1 MLQALGVDNY
11 GINNV
16 VGGIVA
22 MSSLITG
29 AVSSAITRF
38 ITYAIGEGDKH
49 RMKIVFS
56 TSVNVMIAM
65 AIIAV
70 IVLEVIGVWFLNY
83 QADIPEGRMTAAH
96 WVLQCSIVT
105 LAVNLINSPYNA
117 TIIAHERMSIYA
129 YVSIAE
135 VMLKLAVCF
144 AIIAFQ
150 GDRLIL
156 FAVLN
161 VIVAFGLRI
170 YYTWYCKRNFPE
182 ANYEYKLFDRSFFK
196 EMTQFTGWYL
206 VGNAVW
212 VFNTQGINMLINVFF
227 GVVLNAAR
235 GVAISVTSAITAFVN
250 NFTVAFV
257 PQITKSYATGDMER
271 VLFLVFQGTKF
282 TWYLIALFIVPVFWE
297 ADTLLMLWL
306 GNPPEYA
313 SIFLRFALFE
323 SWSIIISFALHNV
336 ILASGL
342 LKRVQIRVAAFTSLI
357 FPVTWLCFWLGAPAW
372 VSYVIF
378 ILLNTLAKGFTI
390 AELKRI
396 INFPVVLFMKE
407 CVLRCTIV
415 SIIAFI
421 LPGAFVYLI
430 PQSVGR
436 FFILVPFA
444 ILWTMLCAYFL
455 GLNKS
460 EKVTA
465 KSYIWKLANK
475 YINI

>member
-1 MLQALGVDNY
+1 MSTNTSANKRIAKNTLALYFRTFITMMVGLYTSRIMLQALGVDNY

-117 TIIAHERMSIYA
+117 AIIAHERMSIYA

-144 AIIAFQ
+144 AIIAFP

-161 VIVAFGLRI
+161 VTSHL
-170 YYTWYCKRNFPE
+170 
-182 ANYEYKLFDRSFFK
+182 LH
-196 EMTQFTGWYL
+196 M
-206 VGNAVW
+206 
-212 VFNTQGINMLINVFF
+212 
-227 GVVLNAAR
+227 VL
-235 GVAISVTSAITAFVN
+235 
-250 NFTVAFV
+250 
-257 PQITKSYATGDMER
+257 
-271 VLFLVFQGTKF
+271 
-282 TWYLIALFIVPVFWE
+282 
-297 ADTLLMLWL
+297 
-306 GNPPEYA
+306 
-313 SIFLRFALFE
+313 
-323 SWSIIISFALHNV
+323 
-336 ILASGL
+336 
-342 LKRVQIRVAAFTSLI
+342 
-357 FPVTWLCFWLGAPAW
+357 
-372 VSYVIF
+372 
-378 ILLNTLAKGFTI
+378 
-390 AELKRI
+390 
-396 INFPVVLFMKE
+396 
-407 CVLRCTIV
+407 
-415 SIIAFI
+415 
-421 LPGAFVYLI
+421 
-430 PQSVGR
+430 
-436 FFILVPFA
+436 
-444 ILWTMLCAYFL
+444 
-455 GLNKS
+455 
-460 EKVTA
+460 
-465 KSYIWKLANK
+465 
-475 YINI
+475 